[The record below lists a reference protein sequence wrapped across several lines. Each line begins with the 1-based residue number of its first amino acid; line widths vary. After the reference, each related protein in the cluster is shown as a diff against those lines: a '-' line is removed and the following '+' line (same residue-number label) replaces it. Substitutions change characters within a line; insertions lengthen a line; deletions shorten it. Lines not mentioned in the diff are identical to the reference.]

1 MNEKVVAWSIP
12 ITLASIVAGAYL
24 LAWRGRR
31 LPIRRGASWV
41 LATVSALAGDVGA
54 LAYAVPPLGDLHDPA
69 GSFRTAL
76 IGHLVVWAI
85 CIGALVVRGRFA
97 IFAL

>member
-41 LATVSALAGDVGA
+41 LATVSALAGDGGGGWD
-54 LAYAVPPLGDLHDPA
+54 AVPPVEEPSGAAVAVCTAVIWQVIAGGVWLGA
-69 GSFRTAL
+69 M
-76 IGHLVVWAI
+76 VVA
-85 CIGALVVRGRFA
+85 GRFP
-97 IFAL
+97 AL